1 MNYALN
7 IAVTVLVLAGGS
19 AVSQAQIP
27 IQVVTPTAEQ
37 VILDADSFADA
48 GEMAYLAFPAMIA
61 GDRDEVLIS
70 YKRGRAHANDAGALL
85 EVVRFNTAENR
96 IESREAIGGEPKLI
110 FQMGEW
116 ARFPSGTLANFVDVQ
131 QVVKDRGRSQNH
143 RTGVQFA
150 VSRDN
155 GKSFSKMT
163 LLPAIDGREYGY
175 VFDCLPS
182 GERLY
187 VLAMTFPEQ
196 TEKKSKFSD
205 DGKRIF
211 GTVVALVYNEQED
224 KWSHLRDLNQEFGN
238 ININESCLIADG
250 EGFIVATRGYDGKA
264 RLHRVDREFRE
275 LQSFDLTSNTK
286 EIESHVGRPRLFEK
300 DGQIYLLGRS
310 FRNRKMELALFRL
323 NKKTLA
329 AEKGA
334 ILDPLSGPP
343 ITDGYY
349 AMHYFRNDG
358 NEERFN
364 VVTYRRTNEQKNPDI
379 VRLEFNWSDVR

>member
-1 MNYALN
+1 MNYAFN
-7 IAVTVLVLAGGS
+7 IAVAVLVLAGGS

-27 IQVVTPTAEQ
+27 VQVVTPTAEQ
-37 VILDADSFADA
+37 VVLDADSFVNA
-48 GEMAYLAFPAMIA
+48 GEMAYLAFPALIA
-61 GDRDEVLIS
+61 GDQDEVLIS
-70 YKRGRAHANDAGALL
+70 YKRGRSHANDAGALL
-85 EVVRFNTAENR
+85 EVVRFNTADNR
-96 IESREAIGGEPKLI
+96 IESREAIGGEPELI

-155 GKSFSKMT
+155 GKTFFKMQ
-163 LLPAIDGREYGY
+163 LLPAIDGKEYGY
-175 VFDCLPS
+175 VFDCLPVAD
-182 GERLY
+182 RLY

-196 TEKKSKFSD
+196 TERKTKFSE

-211 GTVVALVYNEQED
+211 GTVVALVYDEQDD
-224 KWSHLRDLNQEFGN
+224 KWSHVRDLNQEFGN

-250 EGFIVATRGYDGKA
+250 EGFIVATRGYDNKA
-264 RLHRVDREFRE
+264 RLHRVDQEFRE
-275 LQSFDLTSNTK
+275 LQSFDLTASTK

-300 DGQIYLLGRS
+300 DGRLYLLGRS
-310 FRNRKMELALFRL
+310 FRHGKMELALFRI

-329 AEKGA
+329 AEQGA
-334 ILDPLSGPP
+334 ILDPLSDST

-349 AMHYFRNDG
+349 AMHYFRNNGDA
-358 NEERFN
+358 ERFN
-364 VVTYRRTNEQKNPDI
+364 VVTYRRTNKQKHPDI
-379 VRLEFNWSDVR
+379 IRLEFNWSDVR